1 MRESVTQNERCR
13 SEPTRKQLLLL
24 VALYS
29 CLFRIR
35 HHTVLIMQQ
44 HHQPVIPPPPFAA
57 TAGGLTDALQA
68 FVLPPLIYVQ
78 MASSNSNAH
87 ALTSINTP
95 INGSGQQTGSS
106 GGGLLQG
113 SSGPKL
119 TSKRRLVCA
128 AITAWGLA
136 TMVYTTWKIIQQ
148 GWNFES
154 S

>member
-1 MRESVTQNERCR
+1 
-13 SEPTRKQLLLL
+13 
-24 VALYS
+24 
-29 CLFRIR
+29 
-35 HHTVLIMQQ
+35 MQQ
-44 HHQPVIPPPPFAA
+44 HHQPVIPPPPLAD

-87 ALTSINTP
+87 ALASINTP
-95 INGSGQQTGSS
+95 INGSGQQAGSS
-106 GGGLLQG
+106 GGGLVQG
-113 SSGPKL
+113 SSSGGGGPKL